1 MKNNK
6 LYVDNLNTT
15 KNWKRFLVI
24 LYQLKGHWRYRKLN
38 NDSSKQKIIKYLR
51 EKTNNFD
58 EKSIEKFTTSYISEK
73 LHLSRSLVS
82 LYLNNLYEQN
92 ELIKITTR
100 PVYYFDKKIL
110 EYKFEK
116 KFVFEYLSL
125 NSFLKEVETS
135 FENDPYKKIIG
146 HSGTLSVTIDQLK
159 AAMLYPSGLPVLL
172 VGDNGT
178 GKKVLAELSTD
189 FCKKRIFLNED
200 TSFIIFNQANIS
212 ELNKLNNNFKGVVYI
227 ENIHELNQQQEIF
240 LHEYIQEQNN
250 NKYIRIVFSTLP
262 EEKENIS
269 ANIAIQIPIVITVPT
284 WEERYKSEKLK
295 IIYDFFKKEE
305 LLFNKRVKISEKV
318 IKHLV
323 ETSFQ
328 NNIDDIKRRITSIS
342 ASAYSENLNKNEI
355 TIYPYHDIYNMVQD
369 SSLDLNNEIVFS
381 LEDIYLKTNGKILN
395 IWENIIENLLHDIS
409 NEKEQKNERYYDA
422 YLNEYTDF
430 LIFEETYTDE
440 QLKKIEQGIQNLLH
454 SFANQYYLN
463 YPINFAY
470 ILARMLLIQNQYHSF
485 FKEWEELNTEKIEA
499 IKNHYSNIH
508 TKATDYTN
516 NLIKKLKLNF
526 KTEWF
531 FINKLFIYFSL
542 IEHNNSIREL
552 KTKAVILCHGYSTAS
567 SIADTVNKM
576 LKLKI
581 FEAIDVPID
590 QSIDKVS
597 QKLNDFLIQNDNYEN
612 HLFLVDMGSLEHIA
626 KDLKTTATVGI
637 INHVSTPMALNI
649 GDQISKGLSPKKIL
663 SEYDKNNIIKFY
675 FNETRKK
682 DKAIIFSSDMNPEI
696 AQKLGN
702 LLKESLPHGIPLKIV
717 SYSET
722 VQKEDYNF
730 KQFLE
735 QYEVVLLVRPT
746 TLKLDYVPNVA
757 IEDIINFTENDWI
770 FNIFKRYL
778 NDEEMKEFRETLLIN
793 FSMDS
798 LMNKLLILNPHQ
810 LLKQVSH
817 SIKNLQFLLKKQLSN
832 RTIIGLNAHIC
843 FLIEKLVTKGQATSY
858 PNVDNFEKEN
868 EEFIDY
874 IEESF
879 LNLIKTYNVEL
890 PISEIAYIYE
900 YITND

>member
-1 MKNNK
+1 
-6 LYVDNLNTT
+6 
-15 KNWKRFLVI
+15 
-24 LYQLKGHWRYRKLN
+24 LN
-38 NDSSKQKIIKYLR
+38 NDTSKEKIIKYLR
-51 EKTNNFD
+51 EETNSFD
-58 EKSIEKFTTSYISEK
+58 GKSIEKFTTSYISEE

-82 LYLNNLYEQN
+82 LYLNELYNQKD
-92 ELIKITTR
+92 LIKITTR
-100 PVYYFDKKIL
+100 PVYYFDKNIL
-110 EYKFEK
+110 EYKYEK
-116 KFVFEYLSL
+116 KFAFEYLSI
-125 NSFLKEVETS
+125 NSFLEEIEVS
-135 FENDPYKKIIG
+135 FNNDPYKKLVG
-146 HSGTLSVTIDQLK
+146 YSGTLSVAIDQLK
-159 AAMLYPSGLPVLL
+159 TAMLYPFGLPVLL
-172 VGDNGT
+172 VGESGT
-178 GKKVLAELSTD
+178 GKEALADLSAE
-189 FCKKRIFLNED
+189 FCKKRIFFNKDTCFFVFNE
-200 TSFIIFNQANIS
+200 TNIN
-212 ELNKLNNNFKGVVYI
+212 ELNNIDKGFRGVVLI
-227 ENIHELNQQQEIF
+227 ENIHELSQQQEIL
-240 LHEYIQEQNN
+240 LHEYIREQNN
-250 NKYIRIVFSTLP
+250 NENIRVLFTTLP
-262 EEKENIS
+262 EEQGNIP
-269 ANIAIQIPIVITVPT
+269 ANITIQIPIVITVPT
-284 WEERYKSEKLK
+284 WKDRYKSEKLK

-305 LLFNKRVKISEKV
+305 LIFNKQISISEKV
-318 IKHLV
+318 INHLV
-323 ETSFQ
+323 DTNFS
-328 NNIDDIKRRITSIS
+328 NNIDDINRRITSIS
-342 ASAYSENLNKNEI
+342 ASAYSENLNKNELI
-355 TIYPYHDIYNMVQD
+355 IYPYHDLYNMVQD
-369 SSLDLNNEIVFS
+369 SSFNLNNEAVFS
-381 LEDIYLKTNGKILN
+381 LEDIYLKTNGKILS
-395 IWENIIENLLHDIS
+395 IWENIIKNLLDDI
-409 NEKEQKNERYYDA
+409 NEEKGQKNEQYYDK
-422 YLNEYTDF
+422 YLNEYIDF

-440 QLKKIEQGIQNLLH
+440 QLKKLEQGIQNLLH
-454 SFANQYYLN
+454 KFANQYYLN

-470 ILARMLLIQNQYHSF
+470 ILARILLIQNQYHSF
-485 FKEWEELNTEKIEA
+485 FKEWEEQN
-499 IKNHYSNIH
+499 IKELEVIKKYYSNIH
-508 TKATDYTN
+508 TKATDYTD
-516 NLIKKLKLNF
+516 NLIKNLKANF
-526 KTEWF
+526 KSDWF
-531 FINKLFIYFSL
+531 FINKLFLYFSL
-542 IEHNNSIREL
+542 IEHNDSIKEL

-612 HLFLVDMGSLEHIA
+612 HLFLVDMGSLEQIA

-682 DKAIIFSSDMNPEI
+682 DKAIIFSSDMNPKI

-879 LNLIKTYNVEL
+879 KNLMKTYNVKL

-900 YITND
+900 YIKND